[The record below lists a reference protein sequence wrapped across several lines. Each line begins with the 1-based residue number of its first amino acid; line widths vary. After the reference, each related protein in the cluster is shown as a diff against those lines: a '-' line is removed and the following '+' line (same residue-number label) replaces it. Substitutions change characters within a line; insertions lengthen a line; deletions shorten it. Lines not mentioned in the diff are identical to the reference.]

1 MTDGQGAY
9 NRVDALDK
17 AVIHIPGMTL
27 GEGVRFHQA
36 AQWHASYNLKVVYGI
51 FSLTFLAPG

>member
-1 MTDGQGAY
+1 MTNGQGAY

-17 AVIHIPGMTL
+17 AVIHILGMTL

-36 AQWHASYNLKVVYGI
+36 AQWHASYNL
-51 FSLTFLAPG
+51 